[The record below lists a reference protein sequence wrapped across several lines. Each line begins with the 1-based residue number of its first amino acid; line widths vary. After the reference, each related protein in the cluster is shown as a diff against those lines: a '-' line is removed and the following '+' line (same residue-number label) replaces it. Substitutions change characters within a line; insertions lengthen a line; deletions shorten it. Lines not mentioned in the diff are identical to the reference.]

1 MPVPTIT
8 LNNGVEVPQLG
19 YGVFQVP
26 PEETERHVAT
36 ALEAG
41 YRHIDTAKAYGNEAG
56 VGRALASSGIPR
68 DELFITTKLWNADQ
82 GKETAVPAFEKSLS
96 ELGLDRLDLYLIHWP
111 VPAKAA
117 WIDTWLALQDGPY
130 AAGQVRAL
138 GVSNFTHAHLRRLAL
153 ASDVKPAIN
162 QVELHPWFPQDE
174 LRAYHAEHEIVTEA
188 WSPIGQGGDLL
199 ADPVLAAIGER
210 YGKTPAQ
217 VVLRW
222 HVQLGNVVIPK
233 SVTPERIAQNIDVF
247 DFALTD
253 GDMAQVSGMDRGTRL
268 GPDPDTFDVE

>member
-82 GKETAVPAFEKSLS
+82 GKETAVQAFEKSLS